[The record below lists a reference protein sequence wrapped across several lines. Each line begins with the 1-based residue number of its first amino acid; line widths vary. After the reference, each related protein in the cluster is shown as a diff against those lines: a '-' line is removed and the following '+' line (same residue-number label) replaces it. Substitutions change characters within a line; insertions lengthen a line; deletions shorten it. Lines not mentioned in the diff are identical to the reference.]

1 MEKKTW
7 TLGEKERAS
16 SRCRPLIMDGEDYF
30 YRRPTLVTLLLF
42 SLSLSHSLSEFII
55 IIHKVIM
62 RFSLLYTIV

>member
-42 SLSLSHSLSEFII
+42 SLSLSLSLFD
-55 IIHKVIM
+55 KVIM

>member
-30 YRRPTLVTLLLF
+30 YRRPTLVTLLL
-42 SLSLSHSLSEFII
+42 SLSLSLFD
-55 IIHKVIM
+55 KVIM